1 MKKRFSYKLPQVN
14 LARRFNLQPKSAT
27 YLIIGL
33 FFLIGGVYF
42 VVVNV
47 VSNKGTELRLL
58 EVSNKGMEAENQ
70 RLEVEAA
77 RLKSLQVI
85 DEGASRKVEVGD
97 PDKTTTNTTTNTTTG
112 VTTQGETQKLI
123 VVVPKLVPSKQY
135 TYLPSY
141 SALAQR

>member
-1 MKKRFSYKLPQVN
+1 M
-14 LARRFNLQPKSAT
+14 
-27 YLIIGL
+27 
-33 FFLIGGVYF
+33 
-42 VVVNV
+42 VVNV

-58 EVSNKGMEAENQ
+58 EVSNKDMEAENQ

-85 DEGASRKVEVGD
+85 DEGASGKVEVGD
-97 PDKTTTNTTTNTTTG
+97 PDKTTTSPTTNT
-112 VTTQGETQKLI
+112 VTEGNTQKLI
-123 VVVPKLVPSKQY
+123 VVVPKLVPSQHY

>member
-1 MKKRFSYKLPQVN
+1 MKKRFRYKLPQIN
-14 LARRFNLQPKSAT
+14 LARRFNLQPRSVT
-27 YLIIGL
+27 YLMIGL
-33 FFLIGGVYF
+33 FFVIGGVYF

-58 EVSNKGMEAENQ
+58 EVSNKDMEAENQ

-85 DEGASRKVEVGD
+85 DEGASGKVEVGD
-97 PDKTTTNTTTNTTTG
+97 QDEVTTNT
-112 VTTQGETQKLI
+112 VTEGENQKLI
-123 VVVPKLVPSKQY
+123 VVVPKLVPSQSY

>member
-1 MKKRFSYKLPQVN
+1 MKKRFRYKLPQIN
-14 LARRFNLQPKSAT
+14 LARRFNLQPRSAT
-27 YLIIGL
+27 YLMIGL
-33 FFLIGGVYF
+33 FFIIGGVYF
-42 VVVNV
+42 VAVNV

-58 EVSNKGMEAENQ
+58 EVSNKDMEAENQ

-85 DEGASRKVEVGD
+85 DEGASGVVEVGD
-97 PDKTTTNTTTNTTTG
+97 QDKTTTDAITSQDAN
-112 VTTQGETQKLI
+112 KKI
-123 VVVPKLVPSKQY
+123 VVVPKLVPSQRY

>member
-1 MKKRFSYKLPQVN
+1 M
-14 LARRFNLQPKSAT
+14 
-27 YLIIGL
+27 
-33 FFLIGGVYF
+33 
-42 VVVNV
+42 VVNV